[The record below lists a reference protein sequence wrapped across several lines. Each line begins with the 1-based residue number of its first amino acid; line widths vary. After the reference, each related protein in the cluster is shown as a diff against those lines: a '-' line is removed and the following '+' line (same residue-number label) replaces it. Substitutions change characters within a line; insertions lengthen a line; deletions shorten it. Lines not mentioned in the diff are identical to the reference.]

1 MMSENEQDQFDP
13 LYLYTQGSTLLG
25 VCQALLFKN
34 HPLPIAQL
42 ECIRYFG
49 VNINRR
55 LTRPTYIK
63 NKTRLIN
70 NLL

>member
-34 HPLPIAQL
+34 HPLPIAQ
-42 ECIRYFG
+42 
-49 VNINRR
+49 
-55 LTRPTYIK
+55 YIVH
-63 NKTRLIN
+63 T
-70 NLL
+70 LLWSQH